1 MKKFILSIIACVF
14 ASASSF
20 AQYSTTYQNQ
30 YGYKTGSANTT
41 KSGNGSSTT
50 YYDQYGYK
58 TGSSTTS
65 NYGYGSSTTYYDQ
78 YGRTVG
84 TSRSN

>member
-30 YGYKTGSANTT
+30 YGYKTGSAT
-41 KSGNGSSTT
+41 
-50 YYDQYGYK
+50 
-58 TGSSTTS
+58 TTS
-65 NYGYGSSTTYYDQ
+65 NYGGYSTTYHDQ